1 MEVEEDDGMR
11 KGTTTTT
18 TTTGLDIAPIGDST
32 KTQSTIHR
40 GSRMQPVCGATSA
53 RNNAAITAPIPSLA
67 TPQSY
72 RAQPTCVSLFSS
84 PCASAVRRVAYSIPS
99 GLRCVFMHLYTRPS
113 RKRVYSGEQE
123 IAPNTVM
130 ICKEVRRSNAGAA
143 RIPVEE
149 ERAPNAPP
157 FLSSVVVPPWGG
169 SFNSA
174 DYRCGR

>member
-84 PCASAVRRVAYSIPS
+84 VQARLDASRILFVLAFVVCSCIYI
-99 GLRCVFMHLYTRPS
+99 YTARWEH
-113 RKRVYSGEQE
+113 VYGRTR
-123 IAPNTVM
+123 NTA
-130 ICKEVRRSNAGAA
+130 EYGDD
-143 RIPVEE
+143 
-149 ERAPNAPP
+149 
-157 FLSSVVVPPWGG
+157 LQG
-169 SFNSA
+169 SKTE
-174 DYRCGR
+174 